1 MKKSMEEAI
10 LDLLCKQ
17 AVYGLTEDEIG
28 ELRQLEE
35 MSNSSWEPQ
44 SLELTAAAI
53 SLAGLERIDSM
64 PKHLEAKIMASAAEH
79 FSSVR
84 SEAPAEENVFTAPR
98 RPVVQED
105 DEPRGSFWNWFGWAV
120 AAAACIALA
129 INVWTTRMDTQLA
142 QDPKPQPTV
151 EAKPSLAELRAQLVA
166 TASDVVR
173 GEWGPANVDE
183 IKEIA
188 GDVVWSD
195 TRQEGYMTFR
205 GLPANDPEKEV
216 YQLWIFDETQDEK
229 TPIDGGVFD
238 VTADGEVVVPID
250 AKLKA
255 RNPAAFAVT
264 IEKPGGVVVS
274 SREKIAALAKVSADS
289 KS

>member
-10 LDLLCKQ
+10 LDLLCKK
-17 AVYGLTEDEIG
+17 AVYGLTDDEAG

-35 MSNSSWEPQ
+35 MANRSLDSH
-44 SLELTAAAI
+44 SLELAAAAI
-53 SLAGLERIDSM
+53 SLSGLERIEAM
-64 PKHLEAKIMASAAEH
+64 PRHLEAKILASAAEH
-79 FSSVR
+79 FSSSPKQVDV
-84 SEAPAEENVFTAPR
+84 EDNVFTAPR
-98 RPVVQED
+98 RPVVED
-105 DEPRGSFWNWFGWAV
+105 TEPKGSFWNWFGWAV

-129 INVWTTRMDTQLA
+129 VNVWTSRTDTQIA
-142 QDPKPQPTV
+142 EGPTPKPTI
-151 EAKPSLAELRAQLVA
+151 EAKPSLSELRAQLVMS
-166 TASDVVR
+166 ASDVVR
-173 GEWGPANVDE
+173 GEWGPANV
-183 IKEIA
+183 KEISDVG

-195 TRQEGYMTFR
+195 TRQEGYMRFR
-205 GLPANDPEKEV
+205 GLPANDPGNEV

-238 VTADGEVVVPID
+238 VTADGEIIIPID

-274 SREKIAALAKVSADS
+274 SREKIAALAKVAKTS
-289 KS
+289 